1 MEIYNKKGKL
11 LFTGEK
17 KDLEGVNLTN
27 ANLEGADLEGAN
39 LRKANLRNINLRNI
53 NLFNANLRNA
63 NLENANLRNANL
75 EGADLE
81 GANLENANLRNANLR
96 NINLFN
102 ANLENANL
110 EGAKYS
116 YINILKIFINTKNA
130 DLILD
135 LTLWDVES
143 CGIEK
148 INSWIETNICP
159 FSNSQRDF
167 YFLENKEIWKNRNRD
182 TKKYKTL
189 KELFLAV
196 AEDLNIKI

>member
-39 LRKANLRNINLRNI
+39 LR
-53 NLFNANLRNA
+53 NA
-63 NLENANLRNANL
+63 NLENANL
-75 EGADLE
+75 EG
-81 GANLENANLRNANLR
+81 ANLRNANL
-96 NINLFN
+96 IDTNLR
-102 ANLENANL
+102 NANL

-116 YINILKIFINTKNA
+116 YINILKIFINTKNT

-135 LTLWDVES
+135 LMLWDVES

-148 INSWIETNICP
+148 MNSWTETNICP

-167 YFLENKEIWKNRNRD
+167 YFPENKEIWKNRNRD

-196 AEDLNIKI
+196 AEDLNIKIIKKEKEKC